1 MVPTPT
7 AFIHALLVFGPMKA
21 TLLFCLLVVTGSAV
35 FNGCA
40 GLVGR
45 ENLAAMD
52 LARDCQR
59 SEALDQLELAID
71 SGNPRHAARA
81 LIIKA
86 ALLLDEGR
94 ADEAKALYPEIR
106 VRRDVDMPDSEIDAQ
121 VREVLRE
128 IRNAREKKT
137 GSRQC

>member
-1 MVPTPT
+1 
-7 AFIHALLVFGPMKA
+7 MKA

-35 FNGCA
+35 LSGCA

-71 SGNPRHAARA
+71 SGNARHAARA

>member
-1 MVPTPT
+1 
-7 AFIHALLVFGPMKA
+7 MKA
-21 TLLFCLLVVTGSAV
+21 TVVCCLLVVTGSAGLS
-35 FNGCA
+35 GCV

-59 SEALDQLELAID
+59 SEALEQLELAID

-81 LIIKA
+81 LTIKA